1 MTPGLR
7 IPSSTESNFFFIFND
22 LLSLMNLY
30 LLNHLALQMS
40 SLEGIMPGPMALSI
54 LALIIFFF
62 VGFSRMFFVI
72 LSLQE
77 EHTCVQLRRLAIII
91 ISLKARS
98 GKLSQLGWSPISA
111 MLAEHSLLQSPVVFD
126 PVDRPTLL
134 IKMISC
140 KTYKTRLALFQE

>member
-1 MTPGLR
+1 M
-7 IPSSTESNFFFIFND
+7 IKI
-22 LLSLMNLY
+22 Y
-30 LLNHLALQMS
+30 LLNHRALQMS
-40 SLEGIMPGPMALSI
+40 SLEGNIPGPMTLST

-62 VGFSRMFFVI
+62 VGFSKMFFVI
-72 LSLQE
+72 LSFQG
-77 EHTCVQLRRLAIII
+77 EHTCVQLSRLIFIII

-98 GKLSQLGWSPISA
+98 GKLSQSGWSPISP

-140 KTYKTRLALFQE
+140 KTYKTRLTYFKNRGQLRVNLD